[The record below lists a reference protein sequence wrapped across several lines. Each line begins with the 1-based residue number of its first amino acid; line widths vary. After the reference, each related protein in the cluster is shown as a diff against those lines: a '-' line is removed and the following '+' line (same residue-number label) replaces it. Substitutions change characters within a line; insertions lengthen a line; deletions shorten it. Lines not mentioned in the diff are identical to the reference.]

1 MKRRPGRAAVVL
13 AIAVAA
19 ATAVFAGVFA
29 TRLSG
34 DSQPADSPLI
44 GAPSP
49 VMTLPLLDG
58 SGETPIPDPEARVTV
73 INFFASWCLECR
85 VEHPDLLAVAEA
97 FSDSGVRLIQIAYQ
111 DRPDDSI
118 AFMNE
123 LGVSPLVRYASD
135 PGSRAAIAFGVFG
148 IPETYFIGPDGVV
161 TGRITGPADSLSL
174 GRQIDLILGSGR
186 PE

>member
-1 MKRRPGRAAVVL
+1 MLVKRRPGRAAVGL
-13 AIAVAA
+13 AVAVAA

-29 TRLSG
+29 TRLSEE
-34 DSQPADSPLI
+34 SQLSDSPLV
-44 GAPSP
+44 GAHSP
-49 VMTLPLLDG
+49 ALTLPLLDG
-58 SGETPIPDPEARVTV
+58 SGEIGIPDPDAQVTV

-97 FSDSGVRLIQIAYQ
+97 FSDSGLRLIQVAYQ

-118 AFMNE
+118 AFLNE
-123 LGVSPLVRYASD
+123 LGVSPLVSYASD

-161 TGRITGPADSLSL
+161 TARFTGPSDSLSL
-174 GRQIDLILGSGR
+174 GRQIDLILGRGR
-186 PE
+186 

>member
-1 MKRRPGRAAVVL
+1 MRRSGRAAVVL
-13 AIAVAA
+13 AVAVAA

-34 DSQPADSPLI
+34 DSQPADSPLV

-49 VMTLPLLDG
+49 MMTLPLLDG
-58 SGETPIPDPEARVTV
+58 SGEAAIPDPEARVTV

-123 LGVSPLVRYASD
+123 LGVSPLIRYASD

-186 PE
+186 RE

>member
-1 MKRRPGRAAVVL
+1 MRKRPGRAAVVL
-13 AIAVAA
+13 AVVVAA

-29 TRLSG
+29 SRLSE
-34 DSQPADSPLI
+34 SQPSDSPLV
-44 GAPSP
+44 GAQAP

-58 SGETPIPDPEARVTV
+58 SGETVIPDPEARVTV

-85 VEHPDLLAVAEA
+85 VEHPDLMAVAEA
-97 FSDSGVRLIQIAYQ
+97 FSESGVRLVQIAYQ
-111 DRPDDSI
+111 DRTDDSI
-118 AFMNE
+118 AFLNE

-161 TGRITGPADSLSL
+161 TARITGPSDSLSL
-174 GRQIDLILGSGR
+174 GRRIDEILGSGQ
-186 PE
+186 PG

>member
-1 MKRRPGRAAVVL
+1 MKKRPGRAALVL
-13 AIAVAA
+13 AVMVAA

-29 TRLSG
+29 TRLSE
-34 DSQPADSPLI
+34 DSRLSDSPLV

-58 SGETPIPDPEARVTV
+58 SGEIEIPEPDARVTV

-85 VEHPDLLAVAEA
+85 IEHPDLLAVAEA

-123 LGVSPLVRYASD
+123 LGVSPLIRYASD

-174 GRQIDLILGSGR
+174 GRQIDLILGRGR

>member
-1 MKRRPGRAAVVL
+1 MRRRPGRAAVVL
-13 AIAVAA
+13 AVAVAA
-19 ATAVFAGVFA
+19 ATAVLAGVFA
-29 TRLSG
+29 TRLSE
-34 DSQPADSPLI
+34 DPQPSDSPLV

-58 SGETPIPDPEARVTV
+58 SGEITIPDPEARVTV

-118 AFMNE
+118 AFLNE

-161 TGRITGPADSLSL
+161 TARFTGPSDSLSL
-174 GRQIDLILGSGR
+174 GRQIDLILGSGP

>member
-13 AIAVAA
+13 AVVVAVT
-19 ATAVFAGVFA
+19 TAVFAGVFA
-29 TRLSG
+29 TRLSQG
-34 DSQPADSPLI
+34 SQLSDSPLV

-58 SGETPIPDPEARVTV
+58 SGETEIPDPAAQVTV

-97 FSDSGVRLIQIAYQ
+97 FLDSGVRLVQISYQ
-111 DRPDDSI
+111 DRPEDSI
-118 AFMNE
+118 AFLNE
-123 LGVSPLVRYASD
+123 LGISPLVRYASD
-135 PGSRAAIAFGVFG
+135 PDSRAAIAFGVFG

-161 TGRITGPADSLSL
+161 TGRIIGPSDSLSL

>member
-1 MKRRPGRAAVVL
+1 MRRPGRAAVVL
-13 AIAVAA
+13 AVAVAA

-29 TRLSG
+29 ARLSG
-34 DSQPADSPLI
+34 DSQPADSPLV
-44 GAPSP
+44 GSPSP
-49 VMTLPLLDG
+49 VMNLPLLDG
-58 SGETPIPDPEARVTV
+58 SGEAAIPDPEAQVTV

-97 FSDSGVRLIQIAYQ
+97 FSGSGIRLIQIAYQ

-123 LGVSPLVRYASD
+123 LGVSPLIRYASD